1 MKVLDII
8 FEAAKKGN
16 PSSLKDVLAGKIQQL
31 PDDENTAK
39 ALKEIED
46 LLNSVSAGGRWE
58 WINRELVEIKDDAVN
73 KTRKLLATY
82 VYAMQ
87 VDPVDRKE
95 MFDLWQNDQLVN
107 VGLLLSKSN
116 QTFDK
121 IFTKYGVN
129 PAITELVDTV
139 MQVAELG
146 QGKGEFGLNVLSR
159 SITVAKRDPA
169 EVKKTKKTKDE
180 DDGSKKGDLLI
191 SLDDGSGTAQK
202 LKVEVKTLD
211 KGGARFSDQEVR
223 PAEHYEAS
231 AIAINNFVKNQ
242 SAKLKLSNPVVGYGL
257 SLGAAIE
264 FYQQIPP
271 AEQSEFEGLLDN
283 VITKIFGDKQSKSN
297 QDGVPAHTVSN
308 IIEAIKSGNF
318 NVAKQAYAKASF
330 NYYISK
336 KDDDGVLNIN
346 LNTKEFV
353 FYSVAE
359 DLDNVDLRL
368 NAGTIYL
375 STVKDPGRGVYPQ
388 MSVVGTTRGADAL
401 TGGISKLQKTAKKK
415 TLTDDDINQLW
426 QDSYA
431 HALNL
436 ASTRGF
442 NDQKTVDKI
451 HQALYNTVTQQF
463 NLDKTEL
470 SQLVL
475 KSAPEVKKKPVSQ

>member
-1 MKVLDII
+1 MRVLDII
-8 FEAAKKGN
+8 LEVAKN
-16 PSSLKDVLAGKIQQL
+16 AEPSSLKAVLAGKIQQL

-58 WINRELVEIKDDAVN
+58 WINRELVEIHDDAVN

-95 MFDLWQNDQLVN
+95 MFDLWQGDKLVN
-107 VGLLLSKSN
+107 VGLLVSKSS
-116 QTFDK
+116 QTFKD
-121 IFTKYGVN
+121 IFTRYGEGGN

-146 QGKGEFGLNVLSR
+146 QGKGEFGLNVLSK
-159 SITVAKRDPA
+159 SISVAKADPIKA
-169 EVKKTKKTKDE
+169 KKAKKTE
-180 DDGSKKGDLLI
+180 EEGSKKGDLLI
-191 SLDDGSGTAQK
+191 SVDGQK

-231 AIAINNFVKNQ
+231 AIAINNFVKTN
-242 SAKLKLSNPVVGYGL
+242 SAKFKLVNPVVGYGV
-257 SLGAAIE
+257 SLAAAME
-264 FYQQIPP
+264 FYEQLPP

-283 VITKIFGDKQSKSN
+283 VISKIFGDKQSKAN
-297 QDGVPAHTVSN
+297 PDGVPAHTVSN
-308 IIEAIKSGNF
+308 IIEAIKSGNV
-318 NVAKQAYAKASF
+318 NMAKQAYAKASF

-346 LNTKEFV
+346 LRSKEFV
-353 FYSVAE
+353 FYTAAE

-368 NAGTIYL
+368 DAKTIYL

-388 MSVVGTTRGADAL
+388 MSVVGTTRGANAL
-401 TGGISKLQKTAKKK
+401 TGGIGKLQKTTKKK

-426 QDSYA
+426 NDSYQY
-431 HALNL
+431 ALSL
-436 ASTRGF
+436 AATRGF
-442 NDQKTVDKI
+442 NDQQTVDKI
-451 HQALYNTVTQQF
+451 HQALYNTVTGMPGVSA
-463 NLDKTEL
+463 D
-470 SQLVL
+470 QLVQMVL
-475 KSAPEVKKKPVSQ
+475 KTVPEVKTKPVAQ

>member
-8 FEAAKKGN
+8 FEAAKNDN
-16 PSSLKDVLAGKIQQL
+16 PSSLKTVLAGKIQEL

-121 IFTKYGVN
+121 IFTKYGIN

-169 EVKKTKKTKDE
+169 ETKKVKKTKDE

-191 SLDDGSGTAQK
+191 SLDDGSGTPQK

-223 PAEHYEAS
+223 PAEHYEAA
-231 AIAINNFVKNQ
+231 AIAINNFVKTN
-242 SAKLKLSNPVVGYGL
+242 SAKFKLVNPVVGYGV
-257 SLGAAIE
+257 SLAAAME
-264 FYQQIPP
+264 FYQQLPP
-271 AEQSEFEGLLDN
+271 AEQNEFEGLLDH
-283 VITKIFGDKQSKSN
+283 VITKIFGDKQSKKN
-297 QDGVPAHTVSN
+297 ADGVPLHTVSN
-308 IIEAIKSGNF
+308 IIEAIKSGNV
-318 NVAKQAYAKASF
+318 NLAKQAYAKASF

-346 LNTKEFV
+346 LRSKEFV

-368 NAGTIYL
+368 DAKTIYL

-388 MSVVGTTRGADAL
+388 MSVVGTTRGVDAL
-401 TGGISKLQKTAKKK
+401 TGNIKKLQTTVKKK
-415 TLTDDDINQLW
+415 TLSDDNINQLW
-426 QDSYA
+426 QDSYTY
-431 HALNL
+431 ALNL

-451 HQALYNTVTQQF
+451 HQALYNTVTGVPGVPP
-463 NLDKTEL
+463 D
-470 SQLVL
+470 QLAQIVL
-475 KSAPEVKKKPVSQ
+475 KSVPEVKKKPVKQ

>member
-8 FEAAKKGN
+8 FESAKKDD
-16 PSSLKDVLAGKIQQL
+16 PSSLKAVLAGKIKKL
-31 PDDENTAK
+31 PDDENTVK

-46 LLNSVSAGGRWE
+46 LLNNVSAGGRWE
-58 WINRELVEIKDDAVN
+58 WVNRELIEIKDSAVD

-82 VYAMQ
+82 IYAMQ

-116 QTFDK
+116 QTFDN
-121 IFTKYGVN
+121 IFTKYGFN

-139 MQVAELG
+139 MKVAELG
-146 QGKGEFGLNVLSR
+146 QGKGEFGLNVLSK
-159 SITVAKRDPA
+159 SITVAKA
-169 EVKKTKKTKDE
+169 EPSTVKKPKKTKDE

-191 SLDDGSGTAQK
+191 SIDDGTGVEKK

-231 AIAINNFVKNQ
+231 AIAINSFVKKQ
-242 SAKLKLSNPVVGYGL
+242 SAKLQLKDPVVGYGL

-264 FYQQIPP
+264 FYKSLPP
-271 AEQSEFEGLLDN
+271 AEKDEFESLLDN
-283 VITKIFGDKQSKSN
+283 VITKIFGDKQDKDNPS
-297 QDGVPAHTVSN
+297 GVPVDTVSN
-308 IIEAIKSGNF
+308 IIEAIKLGDF

-368 NAGTIYL
+368 NASTIYL
-375 STVKDPGRGVYPQ
+375 STIKDPGRGLYPQ
-388 MSVVGTTRGADAL
+388 MAVVGTTRGADAL

-415 TLTDDDINQLW
+415 NLTPDDINQLW
-426 QDSYA
+426 QDSYTY
-431 HALNL
+431 ALNL
-436 ASTRGF
+436 ASARGIA
-442 NDQKTVDKI
+442 DQQTVNNI
-451 HQALYNTVTQQF
+451 QQSLYDTVTQQF
-463 NLDKTEL
+463 KLNKVEL
-470 SQLVL
+470 SKIVL
-475 KSAPEVKKKPVSQ
+475 QSVPEVNKKPVSQ